1 MGKKEFRQVVAP
13 LGIAAEVIA
22 DSPELLGAALAGLPD
37 SPAELREP
45 TKRIEIKLER
55 ATGPSSDMSFGI
67 RVEGSRLR
75 LAGPDFA
82 GWADAAESR
91 AACFV
96 PERLRDDPQALVAEI
111 VEPLVLFLLTRLGRT
126 PIHAAGVVIDGTA
139 VLLAGPSG
147 SGKSSLAL
155 AAAARALAVLS
166 DDTVYVQREPGLRV
180 WGWPGP
186 IHVFPDDAPGSGH
199 RIRLRGGKRKAAVPV
214 MNHTAASCDRA
225 VVVLLER
232 GDRLALS
239 PISSAEA
246 RSFMSRLEPGF
257 DLLRAESAAAVE
269 ALTRRGAWQLTLS
282 RDPAEAIDLLV
293 SKLPVG

>member
-1 MGKKEFRQVVAP
+1 MGHNEFRQVVAP

-22 DSPELLGAALAGLPD
+22 DSPELLGAAIAGLPN
-37 SPAELREP
+37 SPADLREP

-75 LAGPDFA
+75 LADPDFV
-82 GWADAAESR
+82 GWADAAEWR

-96 PERLRDDPQALVAEI
+96 PERLRNDPQALAAEI
-111 VEPLVLFLLTRLGRT
+111 VEPLALFLLTRLGRT
-126 PIHAAGVVIDGTA
+126 PVHAAGVVIDGTA

-155 AAAARALAVLS
+155 AAAARGLEVLS
-166 DDTVYVQREPGLRV
+166 DDTAYVQREPKLRV

-186 IHVFPDDAPGSGH
+186 IHVFPDDAPGTGH
-199 RIRLRGGKRKAAVPV
+199 RMRLRGGKRKAAVFIP
-214 MNHTAASCDRA
+214 NHLPASCDRA
-225 VVVLLER
+225 VVVLIER
-232 GDRLALS
+232 GDRVALS
-239 PISSAEA
+239 RLGCAEA
-246 RSFMSRLEPGF
+246 RSRLSRLEPGF
-257 DLLRAESAAAVE
+257 DLLRDESAAAIE
-269 ALTRRGAWQLTLS
+269 ALTDCGAWQMTLS

-293 SKLPVG
+293 SKLPVT